1 MAGFLSDN
9 FIQRVLDET
18 DIVSLIDSFVPLQKK
33 GKDHWSLCPSV
44 KMAIILPSVS
54 ARKNNFIIVLDA
66 ELQATQ

>member
-1 MAGFLSDN
+1 MAGFLPDN

-33 GKDHWSLCPSV
+33 GKDHWSLCPFCEDGNNP
-44 KMAIILPSVS
+44 PSAS

>member
-18 DIVSLIDSFVPLQKK
+18 DIVSLIDSFVPLQRKVK
-33 GKDHWSLCPSV
+33 IIGLFVLSV

>member
-18 DIVSLIDSFVPLQKK
+18 DIVSLIDSLFHFKRK
-33 GKDHWSLCPSV
+33 ADHWSLCPFCEDGNNPS
-44 KMAIILPSVS
+44 SVS